1 MRAPANPFQMDA
13 PSGRFFSQ
21 ARTAAPKIR
30 DTAHGTVRNR
40 KMIKNCSFVE
50 AVILC
55 DIFLHFIKYR
65 I

>member
-13 PSGRFFSQ
+13 PSGKFFSQ

-30 DTAHGTVRNR
+30 DTAQGKVRN
-40 KMIKNCSFVE
+40 KKVIKNCSFVE
-50 AVILC
+50 TGILR
-55 DIFLHFIKYR
+55 DIFPHFMKYR